1 LNSKATEGSKIYC
14 AVEAVNVKRWFSAGL
29 RGSRTRYD
37 DYDSDANQAN
47 NRHTMVPAYYD
58 LPAVDACSVI
68 PITNGRRLPPPPPPP
83 LLLLLLPLPRICF
96 AELAQ
101 VQPPGRK
108 ALRCTCSRM
117 REARHPS
124 RRSPRWRDARNRL
137 SATRRV
143 HISILLVCVRS
154 VLILAKCVH
163 IERFFFQ
170 PLSGTLNTLIILTHS
185 LLFSTYYVDC
195 RKHLHRKGLQKIKI
209 FAD

>member
-1 LNSKATEGSKIYC
+1 M
-14 AVEAVNVKRWFSAGL
+14 KRWFPAGL

-58 LPAVDACSVI
+58 LPAVDACTVI
-68 PITNGRRLPPPPPPP
+68 PITNGRRLPPPRPP
-83 LLLLLLPLPRICF
+83 LLLLLPLPRICF

-108 ALRCTCSRM
+108 ALRGTCSRM

-124 RRSPRWRDARNRL
+124 RGSPRWRDARNRL

-163 IERFFFQ
+163 IERFLFQ
-170 PLSGTLNTLIILTHS
+170 PSSATLNTLLILTHFYFVRPVLTAGNICTEKVYRKLKY
-185 LLFSTYYVDC
+185 LLTE
-195 RKHLHRKGLQKIKI
+195 
-209 FAD
+209 